1 MSQLKRCALVVLTAL
16 VTTLATAATAPAA
29 TPPSGSLSPD
39 ANGKGSVTWTG
50 NATVGTDAAGDSDGC
65 FDSDGKPDAT
75 SGCDFFNLDVN
86 VPAGFYDGFLGGVQ
100 VTIDGFGQ
108 SDLDLGVYQRKPD
121 GSRGDLVNG
130 SGNAPG
136 EAERTTLSQA
146 KGAYIVAVVPFAV
159 PATQSFNGKAEFIG
173 KQANPPLDALNKQ
186 LGPGPVNFRAS
197 HDKYLSHSEP
207 SIAMDPLNHDHL
219 IAGSKMYENL
229 AKYLFKVGTYESFDG
244 GRTWKDLGQLPGYC
258 QEEGQ
263 CDPTNEEKYRTV
275 SDISMAFDDEGNAY
289 AQVLDAPGG
298 TAGFTGFNMTIHIK
312 KPGDAQFSAPIVVHD
327 NRNNPISEQLLLD
340 DKNWLAIDNNT
351 TVDGA
356 PNKLHDGK
364 IGTMYVC
371 WSFDGT
377 QAPSQQ
383 IVIMRSTDGGKT
395 WGGAVPGDNTPLQ
408 LSQKGAISGIGC
420 HEDIGPDG
428 EVYVTWYDNQIDA
441 LMQVKSIDHGATFT
455 PARPVATITGVNEQ
469 FPGQSFRNLS
479 IPTTGID
486 KKGTLYLV
494 AASQEGEGSPVLEGT
509 SIERLKELRDDRR
522 AETEA
527 EGDGGSGSDIVLFKS
542 TDGGM
547 TYTGPVRVNQDGKDS
562 PRDQFQPWMAV
573 TDNGQIDIEYFDRR
587 SDPNNFFID
596 TYMSRS
602 NDGGKTFADTRVGR
616 RLWDPRLNPPI
627 SVSGEFIG
635 DYQGI
640 VADDVVAIPFWNS
653 TQDNSLPASDPDHSP
668 YQEVFAA
675 RIPNTK
681 AFGGPLD
688 GPSGGSRC
696 IDKKR
701 PTTKVKRRS
710 VKHRKG
716 RIRLTGSS
724 RDRGC
729 GAKAARTPRDRG
741 GLKRVYV
748 SVGKVLRGHR
758 CRFLTRKGK
767 LAKKRKCTR
776 PILLRA
782 KGTRHWR
789 FSARARLPRGKY
801 RVVVR
806 AIDRAGNKERPH
818 KRNIVRFRVR

>member
-1 MSQLKRCALVVLTAL
+1 MS
-16 VTTLATAATAPAA
+16 LAMPVASQAA
-29 TPPSGSLSPD
+29 TPASGTLTPD
-39 ANGKGSVTWTG
+39 SSGKGSVSWTG
-50 NATVGTDAAGDSDGC
+50 AATVGTDLAGDSDGC
-65 FDSDGKPDAT
+65 FDSSGKPDPT

-86 VPAGFYDGFLGGVQ
+86 PPSGFYDGFLGGVQ

-108 SDLDLGVYQRKPD
+108 SDLDLGIYRRKAD
-121 GSRGDLVNG
+121 GSRGDRVTG

-136 EAERTTLSQA
+136 TPERTTISQA
-146 KGAYIVAVVPFAV
+146 SGKYIMAVVPFAV
-159 PATQSFNGKAEFIG
+159 PGTQSYNGKAEFAG
-173 KQANPPLDALNKQ
+173 KLANPPLDELNRM
-186 LGPGPVNFRAS
+186 LGPGPQNFRAS

-229 AKYLFKVGTYESFDG
+229 AKYLFKIGTYESFDG

-258 QEEGQ
+258 QAPGE
-263 CDPTNEEKYRTV
+263 CDPTNEQAYRTV

-312 KPGDAQFSAPIVVHD
+312 KPGDAQFSGPITVHD
-327 NRNNPISEQLLLD
+327 NRNNPITQQLLLD

-351 TVDGA
+351 QVDGS

-383 IVIMRSTDGGKT
+383 IVLMRSTDGGKT

-420 HEDIGPDG
+420 HEDIGPNG

-441 LMQVKSIDHGATFT
+441 LMQVKSIDRGATFT
-455 PARPVATITGVNEQ
+455 PARPVATISGVNQQ
-469 FPGQSFRNLS
+469 FDGQSFRNLS

-486 KKGTLYLV
+486 KKGTIYLA
-494 AASQEGEGSPVLEGT
+494 AASQMAQGSPVTQGT
-509 SIERLKELRDDRR
+509 SIERLKELRDNRR

-527 EGDGGSGSDIVLFKS
+527 AGDAGSGADIVMFKS
-542 TDGGM
+542 TDGGV
-547 TYTGPVRVNQDGKDS
+547 TYTGPVRVNQDSAKS
-562 PRDQFQPWMAV
+562 PADQFQPWMAV
-573 TDNGQIDIEYFDRR
+573 TDKGQLDVEYFDRR
-587 SDPNNFFID
+587 NDPNNFFID
-596 TYMSRS
+596 TYLARS
-602 NDGGKTFADTRVGR
+602 NDGGKTFDDTRVAR

-640 VADDVVAIPFWNS
+640 VADDFVAIPFWNS

-675 RIPNTK
+675 RISNTK
-681 AFGGPLD
+681 ERGGPPT

-696 IDKKR
+696 IDKRRPRTTAKR
-701 PTTKVKRRS
+701 SSLKRRN
-710 VKHRKG
+710 G
-716 RIRLTGSS
+716 RVLLSGRAK
-724 RDRGC
+724 DRGC
-729 GAKAARTPRDRG
+729 AARKARTPRDRG
-741 GLKRVYV
+741 GVKRVYV
-748 SVGKVLRGHR
+748 SIGKVVGNR
-758 CRFLTRKGK
+758 CRFLTRKGT
-767 LAKKRKCTR
+767 LKRKARSCRR
-776 PILLRA
+776 PILLPA
-782 KGTRHWR
+782 KGKSHWH
-789 FSARARLPRGKY
+789 FSIRAQLPRGKY
-801 RVVVR
+801 RAVAR
-806 AIDRAGNKERPH
+806 ATDRAGNKERPA
-818 KRNIVRFRVR
+818 KRNIVAFRVR